1 MAEKKLAP
9 KNGILTNGSKQV
21 TVIAFN
27 EKNALSVLDSLNK
40 NQTNG
45 ELDKMKEDNAGKNT
59 GHKDYFEQIYDS
71 TPEAIL
77 ILDENNI
84 VIDSNKGFEK
94 MFLYNSR
101 EVTGKTKEELI
112 VPEHFLDDSKELI
125 TRLNAGEYIQQESI
139 RQKKDGRPVNVLI
152 TGSRIKLSENRYG
165 SYIIYV
171 DISKHKRSEE
181 QMRSSLVEKEVL
193 IREIHHRVKNNL
205 QIISSLLHIQAG
217 KISNKELAAMFT
229 DCQNR
234 VKSIA
239 LIHEKLYQT
248 NSFTR
253 VDFGSYTRNLVY
265 YLFRMFNVKS
275 DKVSLRM
282 NAENVFLPMD
292 TAIPCG
298 LIINELVTNSLKH
311 AFNGDKQ
318 YEISIE
324 IVYQSNNKFTLT
336 VKDNGS
342 GIPETVNFQK
352 ALTVGFNLIN
362 NLVKQLGGILE
373 INSTEGTEFKI
384 TFSILNQ

>member
-1 MAEKKLAP
+1 MALN
-9 KNGILTNGSKQV
+9 NGILTNGSIKM
-21 TVIAFN
+21 TVIASDK
-27 EKNALSVLDSLNK
+27 KNAVSALSSLGNIQSYTELHNMREENINK
-40 NQTNG
+40 
-45 ELDKMKEDNAGKNT
+45 AAA
-59 GHKDYFEQIYDS
+59 HKDYFEQIYDS

-94 MFLYNSR
+94 MFLFGSH
-101 EVTGKTKEELI
+101 EIKGKSTEEFIVPDNFMNDSEELI
-112 VPEHFLDDSKELI
+112 KK
-125 TRLNAGEYIQQESI
+125 LNSGSNVQQESI
-139 RQKKDGRPVNVLI
+139 RQKRDGRPVNVLI

-205 QIISSLLHIQAG
+205 QIISSLLHIQAR
-217 KISNKELAAMFT
+217 KISNAELASMFT

-253 VDFGSYTRNLVY
+253 VDFGSYSRNLVY
-265 YLFRMFNVKS
+265 YLFRMFNIKS

-282 NAENVFLPMD
+282 NVENVFLPMD

-311 AFNGDKQ
+311 AFNEDKK
-318 YEISIE
+318 YEISVE
-324 IVYQSNNKFTLT
+324 VVYQSNNKFTLT

-342 GIPETVNFQK
+342 GIPESVDFYK
-352 ALTVGFNLIN
+352 ASTVGFNLVN
-362 NLVKQLGGILE
+362 NLTKQLGGILE
-373 INSTEGTEFKI
+373 INSKEGTEFKI